1 MRYHLLPEQRSSLS
15 TQRTTTRK
23 PDGMKPYVFAIGKN
37 SLKSIICR
45 HLKNVVKQI
54 LMWFNIFRNVKTYI
68 ILGGGSLFAIHN
80 ESEVYNPRTDRWAP
94 IPSMGIRRSRAGVAS
109 LGKVLYVIGG

>member
-45 HLKNVVKQI
+45 FYNVVIQI
-54 LMWFNIFRNVKTYI
+54 WMWYNILRNVKTYV

>member
-37 SLKSIICR
+37 SLRSIIYR
-45 HLKNVVKQI
+45 FYNVVIRMWYNI
-54 LMWFNIFRNVKTYI
+54 LRNVKTYV

>member
-37 SLKSIICR
+37 SLKPIIR
-45 HLKNVVKQI
+45 RFYNVVK
-54 LMWFNIFRNVKTYI
+54 LWMWYDTFRNIKIYV

>member
-1 MRYHLLPEQRSSLS
+1 M
-15 TQRTTTRK
+15 
-23 PDGMKPYVFAIGKN
+23 
-37 SLKSIICR
+37 
-45 HLKNVVKQI
+45 
-54 LMWFNIFRNVKTYI
+54 
-68 ILGGGSLFAIHN
+68 LGGGSLFAIHN

>member
-1 MRYHLLPEQRSSLS
+1 MDMVQYS
-15 TQRTTTRK
+15 
-23 PDGMKPYVFAIGKN
+23 
-37 SLKSIICR
+37 
-45 HLKNVVKQI
+45 
-54 LMWFNIFRNVKTYI
+54 RNCKTYVI
-68 ILGGGSLFAIHN
+68 SGGGSLFAIHN

>member
-37 SLKSIICR
+37 SLKFIIR
-45 HLKNVVKQI
+45 RLYNVVKYGY
-54 LMWFNIFRNVKTYI
+54 NIFTDVKTYV

>member
-45 HLKNVVKQI
+45 FNNVVI
-54 LMWFNIFRNVKTYI
+54 LMWFNIFRNVKLYI

>member
-1 MRYHLLPEQRSSLS
+1 MRLILRLPFL
-15 TQRTTTRK
+15 
-23 PDGMKPYVFAIGKN
+23 VVGKYFV
-37 SLKSIICR
+37 IC
-45 HLKNVVKQI
+45 
-54 LMWFNIFRNVKTYI
+54 

-94 IPSMGIRRSRAGVAS
+94 IPPMSIRRSRAGVAS